1 MDGNLLRCKRG
12 LGANF
17 YGTIVEVRNEEEEQR
32 EEEQEEEDSETEDPS
47 WSPEETLKAYEEF
60 GDDVDTDTKPR

>member
-1 MDGNLLRCKRG
+1 MHYLLSAFKKIFLATQTDNTTR
-12 LGANF
+12 
-17 YGTIVEVRNEEEEQR
+17 YEVRNEEEEQR
-32 EEEQEEEDSETEDPS
+32 EEEEDSETEDPS